1 MAIKYVQVINSFVS
15 TEGSNGF
22 MTNYVY
28 YTLLVVNTNGT
39 SEIVEGRLNQISS
52 LLRYVRTPVDELEEL
67 KETVRG
73 LRNDIN
79 EIVDEKVRYVLDSLF
94 PIPDIQD
101 KNEVEALELL
111 DSAGLQPV
119 FVNQYPDGVP
129 KKGIVRAY
137 ARSSENFRMVDVEIV
152 HDMPDVTGLKIEDA
166 QEQLTAAGFR
176 AEITYKVI
184 SGKEGGVILECSR
197 KGEISMDVALVVSS
211 VIPETSD
218 MPQEEA
224 VKLLEAAGRKVVT
237 EKVVRSGEPGRVV
250 RWECLKD
257 DSIKLY
263 ISTPAKYEAK
273 RVDIKWTN
281 MQDTAGDVYSAT
293 AEFDVK
299 QNSLQVML
307 TYKVGTK
314 SKRQLID
321 AKMVIPGRMFPIS
334 GRIYGDFNME
344 PGVENTAKF
353 TFSIEDMPK
362 EAKIELETQYGI
374 MKKKETVALDM
385 TFEW

>member
-28 YTLLVVNTNGT
+28 YTLLVVNTNGS

-119 FVNQYPDGVP
+119 FVNQYPDAVP

-137 ARSSENFRMVDVEIV
+137 ARSDENFRKVELEIV
-152 HDMPDVTGLKIEDA
+152 HDMPAVMGLKIEDA
-166 QEQLTAAGFR
+166 QELLTAAGFQ
-176 AEITYKVI
+176 AEITYKTV
-184 SGKEGGVILECSR
+184 SDAENGVVLECER
-197 KGEISMDVALVVSS
+197 RDEISMDVALVVSS
-211 VIPETSD
+211 TIPETGG
-218 MPQEEA
+218 MPQDEA
-224 VKLLEAAGRKVVT
+224 VKLLEAAGCKVVT
-237 EKVVRSGEPGRVV
+237 ENFIRSEAPGRVV
-250 RWECLKD
+250 YWRSQD
-257 DSIKLY
+257 DGSIMLY
-263 ISTPAKYEAK
+263 ISSPAKYEAK
-273 RVDIKWTN
+273 HVDIKWDN
-281 MQDTAGDVYSAT
+281 MQDPTGDVYSAT
-293 AEFDVK
+293 AEFDAK
-299 QNSLQVML
+299 LRSLQVVL
-307 TYKVGTK
+307 TYTVGAK
-314 SKRQLID
+314 SKRQLAD
-321 AKMVIPGRMFPIS
+321 VAMVIPGRMFPLS
-334 GRIYGDFNME
+334 SRIYGDVNMN
-344 PGVENTAKF
+344 PGVENTVRF
-353 TFSIEDMPK
+353 VFQTDDMPEK
-362 EAKIELETQYGI
+362 AKLELETQYGI